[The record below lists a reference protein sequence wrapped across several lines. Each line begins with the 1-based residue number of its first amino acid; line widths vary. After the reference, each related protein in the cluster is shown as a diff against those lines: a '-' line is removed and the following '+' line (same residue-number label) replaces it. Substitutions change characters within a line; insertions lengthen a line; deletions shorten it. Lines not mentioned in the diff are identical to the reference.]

1 MLTLELFKQIPNGD
15 VFAMGVL
22 PDSPDG
28 INMSGSGKL
37 LRWIAKKGDSGL
49 DWAIYCHWKT
59 KISWDYEME
68 FIRTSGDKVHDTQ
81 NILACVNCDT
91 KVLDLYRH

>member
-1 MLTLELFKQIPNGD
+1 MLTLELFKQIPDGD
-15 VFAMGVL
+15 VFAMGIL
-22 PDSPDG
+22 PDSLEG

-37 LRWIAKKGDSGL
+37 LRWIAKKGYAN
-49 DWAIYCHWKT
+49 DWAIYCSFHDT
-59 KISWDYEME
+59 PYEHSME
-68 FIRTSGDKVHDTQ
+68 FIKAEGDKVHDTQ